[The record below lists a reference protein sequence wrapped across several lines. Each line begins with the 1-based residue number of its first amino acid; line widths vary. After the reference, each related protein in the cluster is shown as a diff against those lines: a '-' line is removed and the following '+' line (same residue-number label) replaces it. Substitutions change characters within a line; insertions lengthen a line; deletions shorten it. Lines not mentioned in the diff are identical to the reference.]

1 MANFQ
6 NGKKKKRFLKGT
18 LLLVFLEIVVIPLIV
33 FVFFSIMEYK
43 MYANEVI
50 LNSIKTPEII
60 YNTVFSNENCRKLF
74 IILQGIPIIAI
85 TYLIFPN
92 RVNLKDTTETI
103 KVANFEIPK
112 PVGKGQMGTSRF
124 ATEEE
129 KEEMFTTWIED
140 TPLKKGGMIM
150 GSKIVDGKRKF
161 YFDSEDVN
169 TLIIGTTRSGKSRR
183 EYLPSIYLLAN
194 SGENLYVNDPKGELY
209 IYTKEY
215 LEEKGYKVL
224 NIDFRNPKKSL
235 KYNYLQYIVEDA
247 ENNRIDEAV
256 EKTWDIVSLFVGEAK
271 GEKLWNNGEASV
283 LASAILYICL
293 EAPEKKYKNLT
304 NVYYFIANM
313 CKSDDEGNMPIS
325 KIYQQLE
332 VTHPA
337 RAVFAVAEIAPARTR
352 GSFFTSAL
360 ATLRLFVDSNIAD
373 MTSTSEIEEENVD
386 IEILG
391 RESKIA
397 LFCTIPDEKKTR
409 AVLSTLLIDQL
420 YMNLVAIANKN
431 GGRLPT
437 RVNMLIDEFGNLPQI
452 NGFDNKLT
460 VSLGRGIRWI
470 IAIQGIGQ
478 LYSVYE
484 KDIAKTITSNCHDWI
499 YLLTTDP
506 EQSEMLSKKT
516 GSYTVQTKTVSS
528 STSLQGTK
536 VNNNINYSSSANV
549 SRRNLLT
556 ADEIE
561 RLQPPYVLIFKGR
574 ELPSVFELPD
584 LSQLKA
590 NKYYGMG
597 NPEHNIKLTKERE
610 EKRKIRQ
617 ISKVDIWLPIL
628 SDISNSNGVEDINKM
643 SFEDETDSYID

>member
-50 LNSIKTPEII
+50 LSSIKTPGVI
-60 YNTVFSNENCRKLF
+60 YSTVFSNENCRKLF
-74 IILQGIPIIAI
+74 MILQGIPIIAI

-140 TPLKKGGMIM
+140 APLKKGGMIM

-235 KYNYLQYIVEDA
+235 KYNYLRYIVEDV

-325 KIYQQLE
+325 KIYEQLE

-420 YMNLVAIANKN
+420 YMNLVAIANEN

-460 VSLGRGIRWI
+460 VSLGRGVRWI

-536 VNNNINYSSSANV
+536 VNNNVNYSSSANV
-549 SRRNLLT
+549 TRRNLLT

>member
-6 NGKKKKRFLKGT
+6 NGKKKKRFLKGII
-18 LLLVFLEIVVIPLIV
+18 LLVFLEVIVIPLIV
-33 FVFFSIMEYK
+33 FVFFSIMQHK
-43 MYANEVI
+43 MYD
-50 LNSIKTPEII
+50 LNSIKTPGVI
-60 YNTVFSNENCRKLF
+60 YNTVFGDENCRKLF
-74 IILQGIPIIAI
+74 MILQGIPIIAI

-92 RVNLKDTTETI
+92 RVNLKDTTGTI
-103 KVANFEIPK
+103 KVANFEIPE

-129 KEEMFTTWIED
+129 KEKMFTTWIED

-215 LEEKGYKVL
+215 LEKKGYKVL

-235 KYNYLQYIVEDA
+235 KYNYLRYIVEDV
-247 ENNRIDEAV
+247 ENDRIDEAV

-304 NVYYFIANM
+304 NVYYFIAHM

-325 KIYQQLE
+325 KIYEHLE

-337 RAVFAVAEIAPARTR
+337 RAVFAVAEIAPGRTR

-373 MTSTSEIEEENVD
+373 MTSTSEIEEENID

-420 YMNLVAIANKN
+420 YMNLVAIANEN

-460 VSLGRGIRWI
+460 VSLGRGVRWI

-536 VNNNINYSSSANV
+536 VNNNVNYSSSANV
-549 SRRNLLT
+549 TKRNLLT

-617 ISKVDIWLPIL
+617 ISKVDVWLPIL
-628 SDISNSNGVEDINKM
+628 KDISNSNEVEDINKM
-643 SFEDETDSYID
+643 SFEDEDSYID